1 MYSFIRPDVRPSVAG
16 SSILPFVCP
25 YVHPSVC
32 RSSVCCWFFHPSFHQ
47 FFRPSVLLLVRLT
60 FHSSVPSAALFI
72 LNFVQ
77 HAVHL
82 SVCYSPIRCW
92 FVQTSVRPTFRSSNL
107 PFVKPSVRP
116 TFRSFKPSVRK
127 ILSSDH
133 PSLPESFRS
142 VHPSVYWFVLTSSIC
157 PSIFLRPSVVLLTF
171 ILLLT
176 RPSFRLIRPQSSF
189 LSVR

>member
-60 FHSSVPSAALFI
+60 FHSSVPSAALSI

-92 FVQTSVRPTFRSSNL
+92 FVR
-107 PFVKPSVRP
+107 PSVRP
-116 TFRSFKPSVRK
+116 TFRSFKPSVRN
-127 ILSSDH
+127 ILSSDY
-133 PSLPESFRS
+133 PSFPESFRS